1 MCTEAGLFA
10 IRAGRDYVLEE
21 DFMKASRKLMDAK
34 KLEGKLEYSKYVERE
49 GGKGEREGERVYV
62 FFLFKIYRALSPPYL
77 FIFIALPSPY
87 ALSPPYNRV

>member
-34 KLEGKLEYSKYVERE
+34 KLEGKAEYSK
-49 GGKGEREGERVYV
+49 
-62 FFLFKIYRALSPPYL
+62 
-77 FIFIALPSPY
+77 
-87 ALSPPYNRV
+87 